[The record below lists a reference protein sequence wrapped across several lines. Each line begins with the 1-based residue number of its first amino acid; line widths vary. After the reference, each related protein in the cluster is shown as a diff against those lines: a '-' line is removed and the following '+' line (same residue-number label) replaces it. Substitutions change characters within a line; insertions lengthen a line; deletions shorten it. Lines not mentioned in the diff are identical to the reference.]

1 MHYLLLI
8 LTPVFISIGQVLFKL
23 SAGKIDGLKS
33 PWLILFDK
41 FFILALVFYG
51 ASTIMYVFALK
62 YVPLNKGYMF
72 MSLAFILVPIL
83 SYCFL
88 CEPLNLQYVMGIL
101 LIISGVL
108 LTSRA

>member
-1 MHYLLLI
+1 MQYLLLI
-8 LTPVFISIGQVLFKL
+8 LTPVFISIGQVLFKI
-23 SAGKIDGLKS
+23 SAGKIDDLKH
-33 PWLILFDK
+33 PWMILFDK
-41 FFILALVFYG
+41 FFILALIFYG
-51 ASTIMYVFALK
+51 VSTIMYVFALK

-88 CEPLNLQYVMGIL
+88 CEPVNLQYIMGIL
-101 LIISGVL
+101 LIIAGVL